1 MADENTEVEI
11 DTVSSDE
18 EKAEATALGWSD
30 KDKWR
35 GSAESWVDAK
45 TFLEKGRPVLAVLK
59 QTNASLRGELEQS
72 RAKMSSLESSLQAA
86 NASIAALQEAH
97 DADVKEQ
104 VEAAR
109 RELREEIARASREGD
124 HEALASATEK
134 MVDLNAAAKEAEKK
148 DDDKSGKGDKGDK
161 DGKDGAKLDPAFIAW
176 AANNTEWLADPAN
189 VALSTVAG
197 HKLRSNG
204 DTSKGAEFL
213 DKVAAEVDKM
223 LGRTGRAQAGKVS
236 GGNGGT
242 GRGGNTGGGGG
253 KTYADLPAEAKA
265 VCDRQ
270 GAKLVGPNRIHKTID
285 SWRASYAK
293 QYFAE

>member
-1 MADENTEVEI
+1 MADTEGESVEL
-11 DTVSSDE
+11 DSVSSEE
-18 EKAEATALGWSD
+18 EKAEAIALGWAD

-35 GSAESWVDAK
+35 GAESAWVDAK

-59 QTNASLRGELEQS
+59 QTNNALRSELEQS

-109 RELREEIARASREGD
+109 KELREEIARASREGD
-124 HEALASATEK
+124 HEALAQATEK

-148 DDDKSGKGDKGDK
+148 DDDKGGKGDKN
-161 DGKDGAKLDPAFIAW
+161 GKDEPKLDPAFVAW
-176 AANNTEWLADPAN
+176 AAQNSEWLADPAN

-223 LGRTGRAQAGKVS
+223 LGRTGRAAAGKVS

-242 GRGGNTGGGGG
+242 GRGSNTGGGGG
-253 KTYADLPAEAKA
+253 KAYADLPAEAKA